1 MVDKEYLMRKQI
13 HIKPKP
19 FNETFKILF
28 PEFLEAKKKESKLTR
43 DFTDQE
49 KI

>member
-1 MVDKEYLMRKQI
+1 MVDKEYLMRKKI

-28 PEFLEAKKKESKLTR
+28 TEFLEAKKKKSKLTR
-43 DFTDQE
+43 DFTNQE